1 MIKTKALFPFLM
13 LTLFILLAI
22 PQHVQAQSV
31 NWVALQSDTTAIT
44 TPGQVI
50 NVALDG
56 SLNVPITGAAMSL
69 RYDPACLR
77 VISHHPG
84 TLIQGAVVYAQ
95 AQAGQFDL
103 AYNFPGSGRGDT
115 GQGSLITVQMEALK
129 ICASDL
135 SVAPNT
141 ILLGVLDTKGVAAA
155 LPGVQYRTL
164 TLHLAPSVAA
174 SLVPVAAPVSQ
185 HAAPDINYM
194 IFWSFIFPALVI
206 GAIYLLLRR
215 RSRKAGII
223 SPIFGTLPGHKTPA
237 LIYNGRALIIPSDGT
252 KLGRHTE
259 IIKRDGCF
267 YLVDNGSRN
276 GTFLNGHPL
285 GSDYYLL
292 NNGDDIQLGLGA
304 SYRFVET
311 VGRPA
316 KSFSLKWLN

>member
-1 MIKTKALFPFLM
+1 MTKTKALFPSLM
-13 LTLFILLAI
+13 LTLLILLIALAT
-22 PQHVQAQSV
+22 PKHALAQSV
-31 NWVALQSDTTAIT
+31 NWVALQSDTTAIN

-50 NVALDG
+50 NVTLDG
-56 SLNVPITGAAMSL
+56 SLNVPITGAAMTL

-84 TLIQGAVVYAQ
+84 TLIQGAVVNAH

-103 AYNFPGSGRGDT
+103 AYNFPSSGRGDT
-115 GQGSLITVQMEALK
+115 GQGSLITVQLEALK

-141 ILLGVLDTKGVAAA
+141 ILLGVLDTKGAAA
-155 LPGVQYRTL
+155 VLPGVQYRTL
-164 TLHLAPSVAA
+164 TLHLTPSVAA
-174 SLVPVAAPVSQ
+174 SLVPVVAPVSQ

-206 GAIYLLLRR
+206 AMIYFLLRR
-215 RSRKAGII
+215 RSHKAGII
-223 SPIFGTLPGHKTPA
+223 SPIFGTLPGSKTPA
-237 LIYNGRALIIPSDGT
+237 LLYNGHALLIPTDGT
-252 KLGRHTE
+252 RLGRHTE

-285 GSDYYLL
+285 E
-292 NNGDDIQLGLGA
+292 LGLL
-304 SYRFVET
+304 
-311 VGRPA
+311 PA
-316 KSFSLKWLN
+316 EQWR